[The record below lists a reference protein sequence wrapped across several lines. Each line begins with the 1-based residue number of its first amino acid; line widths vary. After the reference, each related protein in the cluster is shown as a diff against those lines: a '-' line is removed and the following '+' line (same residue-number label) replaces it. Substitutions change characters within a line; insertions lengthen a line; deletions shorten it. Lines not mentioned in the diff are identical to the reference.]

1 MNNRALRSTLA
12 TSLFIHCIT
21 FLSGIINVAIAFLLG
36 HLGILTLERLW
47 LTPVIPIWG
56 SVLLGTLLT
65 FTIGQN
71 IVRFVNN
78 VHSALHQIS
87 RGNYE
92 IELTDKPPVLE
103 LREIIQS
110 FNSMTRELAGT
121 EIMRNDFVENVSHEF
136 KTPLTAIEGYATLLQ
151 QKNLPEEKRV
161 EYTQKILQSTR
172 RLNKLTGNILL
183 LSRLEHQELEIPK
196 ETYSLDEQL
205 REVILSLEAD
215 WTGKQIELDIQ
226 LEDCT
231 CTANPALLSQV
242 WQNILA
248 NAIKFSPVGGVI
260 RIQLVNSDRQ
270 IMVSI
275 SDNGPGIPKEIQ
287 QRIFEK
293 FYQADK
299 TRSTQGN
306 GLGLP
311 LAKRIVN
318 LHNGQIEVLSNPGSG
333 MTFTI
338 IMPCQ
343 SQNVP

>member
-1 MNNRALRSTLA
+1 MNNRVLRTA
-12 TSLFIHCIT
+12 FVTSLFIHCT
-21 FLSGIINVAIAFLLG
+21 SLLCSALGAAIALLTW
-36 HLGILTLERLW
+36 HLGIFSFDRLW
-47 LTPVIPIWG
+47 LFALFPIISSFIIG
-56 SVLLGTLLT
+56 SFLTLT
-65 FTIGQN
+65 AGRRV
-71 IVRFVNN
+71 VRFVKN
-78 VHSALHQIS
+78 VNDALHQVAQ
-87 RGNYE
+87 GNYN
-92 IELTDKPPVLE
+92 IELKEKTPVLE
-103 LREIIQS
+103 LQEIIQS
-110 FNSMTRELAGT
+110 FNSMTKELAGT

-172 RLNKLTGNILL
+172 RLNNLTGNILL
-183 LSRLEHQELEIPK
+183 LSRLEHQELAIPK

-311 LAKRIVN
+311 LAKRIIN
-318 LHNGQIEVLSNPGSG
+318 LHSNPGSG